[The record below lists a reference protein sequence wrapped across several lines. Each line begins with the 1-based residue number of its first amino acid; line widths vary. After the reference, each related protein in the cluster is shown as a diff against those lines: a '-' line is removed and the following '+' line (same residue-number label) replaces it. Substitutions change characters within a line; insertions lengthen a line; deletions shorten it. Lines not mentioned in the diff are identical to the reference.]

1 MTSSNL
7 CMVGWDDFR
16 KKKKKDWKIGGNM
29 GVRGAWLGEEG
40 KEENGGV

>member
-1 MTSSNL
+1 
-7 CMVGWDDFR
+7 VGLAH
-16 KKKKKDWKIGGNM
+16 KLLGPTILEKKKDWKIGGNM